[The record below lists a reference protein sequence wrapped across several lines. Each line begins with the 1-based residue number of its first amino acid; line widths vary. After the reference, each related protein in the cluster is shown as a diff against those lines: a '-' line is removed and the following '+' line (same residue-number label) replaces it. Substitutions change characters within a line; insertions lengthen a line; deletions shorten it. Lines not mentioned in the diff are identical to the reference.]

1 MQMLLLLLLLLLT
14 WQLWCILSLAGVLRP
29 ARPTVCCASGSIADA
44 AIAFGTA
51 TAAKMAA
58 MVHFERTSS
67 SATCWADR
75 VVCIEQGG

>member
-1 MQMLLLLLLLLLT
+1 MLCFG
-14 WQLWCILSLAGVLRP
+14 QY
-29 ARPTVCCASGSIADA
+29 IADA